1 MSEHATDPT
10 VLWRL
15 KRGRST
21 AHASILPGLT
31 QTTIT
36 WFFDNVMD
44 RAENYDSLDLA
55 VARADHIRSLLLE
68 ANWEEHEPGTRNP
81 EQPNLEP

>member
-15 KRGRST
+15 TRGHST
-21 AHASILPGLT
+21 AHASILPGFT

-55 VARADHIRSLLLE
+55 VARADHIRSLLLD
-68 ANWEEHEPGTRNP
+68 AGWVEHEPGTGNP
-81 EQPNLEP
+81 AHVNQEP